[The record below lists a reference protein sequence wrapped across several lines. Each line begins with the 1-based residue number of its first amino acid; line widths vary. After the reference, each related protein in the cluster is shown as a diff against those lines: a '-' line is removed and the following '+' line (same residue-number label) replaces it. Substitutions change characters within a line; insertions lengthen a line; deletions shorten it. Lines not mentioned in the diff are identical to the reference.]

1 MENEME
7 MLKDLFEVP
16 EFRTRAEAQEEKEK
30 SFDVLRTL
38 LALETVCGRLSEK
51 YAKKGEIEK
60 SEHFSDSAEL
70 VKFLSEGEGRRYSQ
84 IRDICEKMEAN

>member
-1 MENEME
+1 MNEME

-16 EFRTRAEAQEEKEK
+16 ELRTRTEAQEEKEK

-38 LALETVCGRLSEK
+38 LALETVCRRLSEQF
-51 YAKKGEIEK
+51 AKKGDREK

-70 VKFLSEGEGRRYSQ
+70 VKLLSEGESRRYSR
-84 IRDICEKMEAN
+84 IRDICDEMEAN